1 LPDQDRQERTLVL
14 VYSTTIFLNAALLF
28 IIEPMVAK
36 MILPF
41 LGGSPAVW
49 NTSLMFYQACLLA
62 GYAYTHFGA
71 SWLGTRRHACLHLLL
86 AVGALSLLPVALP
99 MQWLTAPTLNPVSL
113 VLGVLAV
120 SIGFPFLVLS
130 AGAPLMQKWFAQGR
144 HNAARDPYFLYAA
157 SNAGSMAGLLAY
169 PLLLEP
175 RLTLSEQ
182 NYLWFYG
189 YVSLLILM
197 SLCAW
202 YFFRSLP
209 ASNVDVSAVVPDANF
224 LSSGSANVTFSQR
237 LRWVVWSLVPSSL
250 LLGVT
255 SYATTD
261 VASAPLLWVVPLTAY
276 LLSFVVVFAHPPW
289 AGNGLLVR
297 LQALLLIGAAST
309 IFLSATQPAWFIL
322 PLHLIAFFV
331 TSLVCHG
338 QLAMDRPDT
347 RHLTEFY
354 LWISVGGVLG
364 GMFNALIAPVIFT
377 SVIEY
382 PLAIAAAA
390 FLRPR
395 MGESSDTRL
404 SSCLDWLLPPALVA
418 LIFIVAR
425 VLSDVQ
431 IVPETNERLL
441 VCGVSASAFMAFI
454 HRPRRFG
461 VAVMVLVLLT
471 FWYPSAAGKILYADR
486 SFFGSY
492 RVTLHTDG
500 KRHVLFQGT
509 TVHGAQNT
517 RPESRRQPIGY
528 YHATGPA
535 GQVLSVTAKLRG
547 QEQIAIIGLGTGAL
561 ACHGSVGQT
570 FTFYEIDPMVE
581 KIARDERLFTYL
593 RECPPTTTVVIGDAR
608 LSLSKVADQS
618 YDLLVLDAF
627 SSDVIP
633 THLLTREALQLYLK
647 KIASDGVLLAHIS
660 NRYMDLAPVLTRL
673 AQSLNL
679 GAYIQND
686 FDIAPGESAEG
697 KSASR
702 WMLLARRQS
711 DLSPFVANQRW
722 QIMGEAGDSELWTDD
737 FTDLLKVI
745 HWR

>member
-1 LPDQDRQERTLVL
+1 MVL

-49 NTSLMFYQACLLA
+49 NTSLMFYQACFLA
-62 GYAYTHFGA
+62 GYAYTHYGS
-71 SWLGTRRHACLHLLL
+71 SWLGARRHAFLHLLI
-86 AVGALSLLPVALP
+86 AFGALSLLPVALP

-120 SIGFPFLVLS
+120 SVGFPFLVLS
-130 AGAPLMQKWFAQGR
+130 AGAPLMQKWFAEGR

-182 NYLWFYG
+182 NYLWFCG

-202 YFFRSLP
+202 FFFRSLP
-209 ASNVDVSAVVPDANF
+209 ASNAEVSAVVPDPS
-224 LSSGSANVTFSQR
+224 LRPSRGVYVTFVRR

-255 SYATTD
+255 SYVTTD
-261 VASAPLLWVVPLTAY
+261 VASAPLFWVVPLTAY
-276 LLSFVVVFAHPPW
+276 LLSYVVAFARPVW
-289 AGNGLLVR
+289 ATKSPLLR
-297 LQALLLIGAAST
+297 LQALMIIGVAST

-322 PLHLIAFFV
+322 PLHLTAFFV

-338 QLAMDRPDT
+338 QLAIDRPGT
-347 RHLTEFY
+347 RYLTEFY
-354 LWISVGGVLG
+354 LWISIGGVLG
-364 GMFNALIAPVIFT
+364 GMFNALIAPVMFT

-382 PLAIAAAA
+382 PLVVAAGS
-390 FLRPR
+390 FLRPGI
-395 MGESSDTRL
+395 GESDTRR
-404 SSCLDWLLPPALVA
+404 SRRLDWLLPPALVA
-418 LIFIVAR
+418 LIVLVTLA
-425 VLSDVQ
+425 LSDAQ
-431 IVPETNERLL
+431 ILPESNQRLL
-441 VCGVSASAFMAFI
+441 ICGVSAAVFTMLL

-461 VAVMVLVLLT
+461 VAVSLLT
-471 FWYPSAAGKILYADR
+471 LLALWYPGAAGRVLYVDR

-492 RVTLHTDG
+492 RVTLHG
-500 KRHVLFQGT
+500 NGNRHVLFQGT

-517 RPESRRQPIGY
+517 QPESRLQPLTY
-528 YHATGPA
+528 FHRSGPA
-535 GQVLSVTAKLRG
+535 GQVLTLFANLRRSG
-547 QEQIAIIGLGTGAL
+547 HVGIIGLGTGAL
-561 ACHGSVGQT
+561 ACHGGAEQT
-570 FTFYEIDPMVE
+570 YTFYEIDPMVE
-581 KIARDERLFTYL
+581 KIARNTRLFTYL
-593 RECPPTTTVVIGDAR
+593 RDCPPKTAVVIGDAR
-608 LSLSKVADQS
+608 LSLAKATDHG
-618 YDLLVLDAF
+618 YELLILDAF

-647 KIASDGVLLAHIS
+647 KIAADGVLVAHIS
-660 NRYMDLAPVLTRL
+660 NRYMDLAPVLSRL
-673 AQSLNL
+673 AQNL
-679 GAYIQND
+679 GLVAYIQND
-686 FDIAPGESAEG
+686 FDITPNDSAEG

-702 WMLLARRQS
+702 WIMLAHREKDVEHFL
-711 DLSPFVANQRW
+711 ANQRW
-722 QIMGEAGDSELWTDD
+722 QRLDGGNAAELWTDD